1 VVADG
6 GGPPEP
12 PPPVRVLGCG
22 GGADPPKVSFL
33 FEEEPPEPPQPASA
47 TASTSSRRARRF
59 TPRDV
64 PHDGRGQ
71 TPAAYHRDMA
81 ATLRVGTCSWA
92 DETLTKVWYPKGV
105 SSGEARLRYY
115 AERFDVVEANST
127 YYRLPDQAMVARW
140 AERTPEGFTMHV
152 KAFGVMTRHPVK
164 ADVLPPDLREDV
176 PVDEKGR
183 VDRPSREWRAKV
195 FERFHEALEPLRS
208 AGKLGGILMQ
218 FPSYVVFRPQAL
230 EYLEWAQEQLRGDEM
245 MVEFRH
251 RSWLDE
257 EHRAETL
264 AFLEERGMTYVIV
277 DAPRMDSPTVVPAV
291 PARTSETVYLRL
303 HGRNADTWNKRTGS
317 AAERFDYLYS
327 EEELAEWVEPL
338 RELAS
343 EATSAYAMFN
353 NNGRA
358 RLPSLDGDGEDVYAE
373 APTNAQMLRDL
384 LERGGVPVAPAPAA
398 AV

>member
-1 VVADG
+1 MAGPIRG
-6 GGPPEP
+6 G
-12 PPPVRVLGCG
+12 V
-22 GGADPPKVSFL
+22 
-33 FEEEPPEPPQPASA
+33 
-47 TASTSSRRARRF
+47 
-59 TPRDV
+59 
-64 PHDGRGQ
+64 
-71 TPAAYHRDMA
+71 
-81 ATLRVGTCSWA
+81 CSWA

-105 SSGEARLRYY
+105 TSGEERLRYY

-127 YYRLPDQAMVARW
+127 YYRLPDAGIVEKWVAR
-140 AERTPEGFTMHV
+140 TPDGFTMHV

-164 ADVLPPDLREDV
+164 VDQLPTDLRDV
-176 PVDEKGR
+176 PADARGR
-183 VDRPSREWRAKV
+183 VERPPREFRAEV
-195 FERFHEALEPLRS
+195 FRRFHEALEPLRA

-218 FPSYVVFRPQAL
+218 FPSYVVLRPQAL

-251 RSWLDE
+251 RSWLDQ

-264 AFLEERGMTYVIV
+264 AFLETRGMTYVIV
-277 DAPRMDSPTVVPAV
+277 DAPRMDSPTVVPTV

-303 HGRNADTWNKRTGS
+303 HGRNGETWNKRTGS
-317 AAERFDYLYS
+317 AAERFDHLYS

-338 RELAS
+338 RELAA

-358 RLPSLDGDGEDVYAE
+358 TTPSLDGDGEEVIAE
-373 APTNAQMLRDL
+373 APANAQMLRDL